1 MGRFYSMD
9 LRERIVGYVRGGH
22 SARSA
27 SRLFGVSAATAVRYA
42 ASARGDGEAAPKPQG
57 RPAGKF
63 GKLAPHLDFL
73 LATVRARPDLT
84 LHELTVRL
92 KAERGVAAHRSSV
105 DRALARA
112 GWSYK
117 KRLDRRRA

>member
-1 MGRFYSMD
+1 MGQYYSID
-9 LRERIVGYVRGGH
+9 LRARIVGYVRAGH

-27 SRLFGVSAATAVRYA
+27 ARLFGVSAATAVRYA
-42 ASARGDGEAAPKPQG
+42 ALARSAEDIAPKPQG

-63 GKLAPHLDFL
+63 GKLAPHVDFL
-73 LATVRARPDLT
+73 LATVRAAPDLT
-84 LHELTVRL
+84 LHELAAAL
-92 KAERGVAAHRSSV
+92 KAERGVETHHSSV